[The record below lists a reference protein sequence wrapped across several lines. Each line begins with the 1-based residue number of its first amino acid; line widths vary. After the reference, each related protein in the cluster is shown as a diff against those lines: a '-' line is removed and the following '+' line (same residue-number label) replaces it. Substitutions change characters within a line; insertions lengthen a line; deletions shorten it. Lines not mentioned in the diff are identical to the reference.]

1 MRRAEGLL
9 GMNLGPGASWPAGD
23 AGNRGSAGGQ
33 QVGSAGL
40 VVRVGA
46 TLIDAVVVG
55 VVWFIAVWLFL
66 EAVTL
71 TGALNPA
78 TMQPPSLSAMSLTPQ
93 QYALVAFAA
102 GMLYVVR
109 GADLVYGWSAA
120 GATPGQQILGL
131 RIADARSGGRLS
143 AGRSLVRWLVSEL
156 PGIGLLLGV
165 AILFW
170 FAAVAL
176 SIFRNRER
184 RGFHDVAAGSVV
196 LRRRGEAAG
205 QGGNVQ

>member
-1 MRRAEGLL
+1 VTAGS
-9 GMNLGPGASWPAGD
+9 GASWPAGD
-23 AGNRGSAGGQ
+23 RGDQGSVGGQ

-40 VVRVGA
+40 IVRVGA

-55 VVWFIAVWLFL
+55 VVWFVAVWLFL

-71 TGALNPA
+71 TGALNPT
-78 TMQPPSLSAMSLTPQ
+78 TMQPPSLSTMSLTPQ
-93 QYALVAFAA
+93 QSALVAFAA

-109 GADLVYGWSAA
+109 GAYLVYGWSAA
-120 GATPGQQILGL
+120 GATPGQQALGL

-143 AGRSLVRWLVSEL
+143 VGRSLVRWLVSEL

-170 FAAVAL
+170 FAAIVL
-176 SIFRNRER
+176 SIVRNRER

-196 LRRRGEAAG
+196 LRQRGEAAG
-205 QGGNVQ
+205 QGGSVQ